1 MALSTDEKKAI
12 ELHVALIAQA
22 MVENKLDSLP
32 VLKQKLI
39 NKLLELRPETSKSA
53 VKILAEIS
61 NITVSLI
68 EQERSAQTRNTV
80 NEIIKR
86 INLMI

>member
-1 MALSTDEKKAI
+1 
-12 ELHVALIAQA
+12 

>member
-1 MALSTDEKKAI
+1 MALSADETKTI
-12 ELHVALIAQA
+12 VFLVEPIAKA
-22 MVENKLDSLP
+22 MVEKKLDSLP
-32 VLKQKLI
+32 ALKQKLI